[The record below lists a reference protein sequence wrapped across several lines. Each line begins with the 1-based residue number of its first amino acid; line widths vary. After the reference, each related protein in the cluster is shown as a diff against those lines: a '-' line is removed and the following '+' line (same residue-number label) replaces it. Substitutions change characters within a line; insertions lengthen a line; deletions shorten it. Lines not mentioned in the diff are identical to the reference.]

1 MRVIVATL
9 LSLELLEGYSRDKSL
24 STFKSTSHKNA
35 KKTRQYE
42 TAFTTIIFNYFP
54 LQPLQQ
60 TSSIK
65 SEEPNKSS
73 VTRSSSSPFPT
84 PNSFKFEELT
94 KELGKMLKYCQDS
107 LPSCHRPELGH
118 ILKFLEYIQALN
130 EMMLDATDSRTPKED
145 DEPEI
150 AEMKKAH
157 RARHRETDQTISLT
171 EHILTDRMHA
181 SIYVS

>member
-1 MRVIVATL
+1 ML
-9 LSLELLEGYSRDKSL
+9 
-24 STFKSTSHKNA
+24 

-65 SEEPNKSS
+65 SKEPNKSP

-84 PNSFKFEELT
+84 PNGFKFERFD
-94 KELGKMLKYCQDS
+94 KELDKMLNYCHES
-107 LPSCHRPELGH
+107 LPSCHPPELGH

-130 EMMLDATDSRTPKED
+130 EMMIDATDSHTRNED

-157 RARHRETDQTISLT
+157 TVRHVQTEQTIWLT
-171 EHILTDRMHA
+171 KFMLA
-181 SIYVS
+181 SICFLKQSRKDIFPQIF